1 VVGLKNEV
9 FLVYKRGARKG
20 RPGYS
25 EKDYS
30 APHKEGGKVIEGMK
44 EWVSWYCFRKKEDG
58 TYEAELDEAWSWGGG
73 HNEGGTICNKIPEEW
88 FKLSFEEFLEKLI
101 TLSSAAHYG
110 FTADELK
117 KIEGLKG
124 FFEFK

>member
-1 VVGLKNEV
+1 MVL
-9 FLVYKRGARKG
+9 L
-20 RPGYS
+20 
-25 EKDYS
+25 
-30 APHKEGGKVIEGMK
+30 
-44 EWVSWYCFRKKEDG
+44 RKKEDG

-117 KIEGLKG
+117 EIEGLKG